1 MEIAVLKA
9 IAAELAAVLP
19 GMRLIELAE
28 GDAGEVY
35 LVFKG
40 KDGKKTLLIGPRPGL
55 PRLYLISG
63 KPPRSKELT
72 PFASNLN
79 NSIVGSNVVSV
90 SQPGLERT
98 VFIEFSG
105 RKGKSSL
112 IVEMA
117 GKKPNI
123 IVLDDA
129 GKITLAQ
136 SYVSISEEAQRP
148 LLPGLNYEP
157 PPLPDRADPFTLTV
171 ENITHIL
178 SESPELAPDKAIFKK
193 IGGISPVLAS
203 EAVARAGGPEPD
215 KILKEI
221 RGLLAILEKGEFS
234 PTIYETPKGPA
245 LAAFKLVQYAGSGS
259 SGYGS
264 MNEAA
269 EIYYDRLVAERE
281 FAARKT
287 AVVRELRARLSAVER
302 KLSAIGAEA
311 AGAGMADTYQLY
323 GQVLMASPGMVPGGV
338 DKVVLPNLFAEGE
351 PIEIPLDPMLDTIK
365 NAEAWFKKARKAKA
379 AAAII
384 KERLAAT
391 TQESERLKGLLE
403 TAEQAAGIEELSGG
417 KPASAKEARV
427 GKGAERRVIPDF
439 PSFKSSDGYEVVF
452 ARNAKM
458 NDVLTFKL
466 AQPMDLWLHVQGYHG
481 GHVIVRNPERRPD
494 IPLKTI
500 LEAAEVAAYNSGA
513 KKDSSVAVDYTFKKY
528 VRKPKD
534 PAPGQAI
541 FTGNKTVFVEPK
553 KK

>member
-28 GDAGEVY
+28 GDAGEVF

-40 KDGKKTLLIGPRPGL
+40 EGGKKALLIGPRPGL

-72 PFASNLN
+72 PFASSLN
-79 NSIVGSNVVSV
+79 NSIVGSNVVTV

-98 VFIEFSG
+98 VIIEFSG
-105 RKGKSSL
+105 RKGKTSL
-112 IVEMA
+112 VVEMA

-123 IVLDDA
+123 IVLDEA
-129 GKITLAQ
+129 GRITLAQ

-157 PPLPDRADPFTLTV
+157 PPLPDRADPYTLTADTIM
-171 ENITHIL
+171 EIL
-178 SESPELAPDKAIFKK
+178 SENPGLATDKAIFKK
-193 IGGISPVLAS
+193 VGGISPVLAA
-203 EAVARAGGPEPD
+203 EAVARAGGPNPD

-221 RGLLAILEKGEFS
+221 NGLLTILEKGEFS

-245 LAAFKLVQYAGSGS
+245 LAAFKLVQYAGLGS
-259 SGYGS
+259 SAYAS

-269 EIYYDRLVAERE
+269 EAYYDRLVEERE
-281 FAARKT
+281 FAAKKT
-287 AVVRELRARLSAVER
+287 SVVRELRARLAAVER

-311 AGAGMADTYQLY
+311 TGAGMADTYQLY
-323 GQVLMASPGMVPGGV
+323 GQVLMASPGQVPGSV
-338 DKVVLPNLFAEGE
+338 DKVVLPNLFSEGE
-351 PIEIPLDPMLDTIK
+351 PLEIPLDPMLDQVK
-365 NAEAWFKKARKAKA
+365 NAEAWFKKARKAKS

-384 KERLAAT
+384 RERLAAT
-391 TQESERLKGLLE
+391 VLESERLKGQLK
-403 TAEQAAGIEELSGG
+403 TAEQATSLEELSGG
-417 KPASAKEARV
+417 KPSSAKEARV
-427 GKGAERRVIPDF
+427 GKGAERRGIPEF

-494 IPLKTI
+494 IPLQTI
-500 LEAAEVAAYNSGA
+500 LEAAEVAAFNSGA

-541 FTGNKTVFVEPK
+541 FTNNKTVFVEPK
-553 KK
+553 KR